1 LNLEPLEP
9 LLVKEIKV
17 DQGSRGPVSLRL
29 QFNDLKLHGI
39 PESTI
44 TDFV

>member
-1 LNLEPLEP
+1 MF
-9 LLVKEIKV
+9 VKEVKV
-17 DQGSRGPVSLRL
+17 DQGGRGPVSLRL
-29 QFNDLKLHGI
+29 QFNDLKIYGI